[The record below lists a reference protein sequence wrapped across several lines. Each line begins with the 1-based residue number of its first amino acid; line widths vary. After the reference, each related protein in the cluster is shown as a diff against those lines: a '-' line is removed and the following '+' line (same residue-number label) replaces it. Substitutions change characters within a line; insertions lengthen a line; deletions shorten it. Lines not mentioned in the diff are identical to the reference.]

1 MRLPHGCWPRWLLVA
16 LAVRLAWSER
26 RDGLDLH
33 ILSTDAEDVRPAML
47 DEDQGN
53 LSNGSIAYSALHA
66 RTEAFLKASRNYQV
80 QVKGPLIDATDV
92 YLNRKDK
99 YEQSMRNL
107 DDGER
112 KQHRLIHMMRTS
124 LKNQH
129 GEHMEEFQNVLD
141 ADLDELN
148 SSNSSSSSSGEDD
161 EDEDE
166 DEDKEAD
173 EDEDEEEDEDED
185 EAEEG
190 PEKDSKDSA
199 KTPEESGSSK
209 AKQPTAKECAARK
222 KAKKGTEI
230 WCGCNTN
237 SEPIDKEDA
246 CEDQG
251 GGRNT
256 VCKWSAEA
264 SACLPKGK

>member
-16 LAVRLAWSER
+16 LTLRLAWSER
-26 RDGLDLH
+26 RDGLELK
-33 ILSTDAEDVRPAML
+33 ILSTDAEDVRPAM
-47 DEDQGN
+47 EDQGN

-129 GEHMEEFQNVLD
+129 GEHMEEFQNILD
-141 ADLDELN
+141 TDLDELN
-148 SSNSSSSSSGEDD
+148 SSNSSSSSNSEDGD
-161 EDEDE
+161 
-166 DEDKEAD
+166 
-173 EDEDEEEDEDED
+173 DEDED

-190 PEKDSKDSA
+190 PEEDSKDSA
-199 KTPEESGSSK
+199 KKSEESGSSK

-256 VCKWSAEA
+256 VCQWSAEA

>member
-1 MRLPHGCWPRWLLVA
+1 
-16 LAVRLAWSER
+16 
-26 RDGLDLH
+26 
-33 ILSTDAEDVRPAML
+33 
-47 DEDQGN
+47 
-53 LSNGSIAYSALHA
+53 
-66 RTEAFLKASRNYQV
+66 
-80 QVKGPLIDATDV
+80 VKGPLIDATDV

-129 GEHMEEFQNVLD
+129 GEHMEEFQNILD

-148 SSNSSSSSSGEDD
+148 SSNSSSSSNSEDGD
-161 EDEDE
+161 DEDE
-166 DEDKEAD
+166 DEDKEA

-190 PEKDSKDSA
+190 PEEDSKDSA
-199 KTPEESGSSK
+199 KKSEESGSSK
-209 AKQPTAKECAARK
+209 AIFPLAARQAKQPTAKECAARK

-251 GGRNT
+251 G
-256 VCKWSAEA
+256 
-264 SACLPKGK
+264 